1 MRTLRMS
8 LLGTVI
14 LGLLAIPSVTVLAQ
28 EEEPAPFAPVTGT
41 VVEQSGYTSG
51 ARASAEE
58 VGPGTHAQWEEDGVL
73 YEQGHLYEQRVSW
86 SDPRLPAEHWVRMGL
101 AGFGSDDPATGVMTV
116 QTSHLLE
123 GADGSWRGN
132 GRVIEDADGRSSHYV
147 LTGEGAY
154 EGLYALLQGTP
165 GVDAHG
171 PLDYSYEGY
180 IFEGEL
186 PPFPDPV
193 EPATWEG
200 FQMFPFPT
208 E

>member
-1 MRTLRMS
+1 MRTLRLS
-8 LLGTVI
+8 LAGTVI
-14 LGLLAIPSVTVLAQ
+14 LALLGGLGGVVVAQ
-28 EEEPAPFAPVTGT
+28 EEESAPFAPVTGT

-186 PPFPDPV
+186 LPFPDPV